1 MKGRI
6 VGIVAG
12 VVLGLG
18 CPPAG
23 AEEGSSSVQ
32 AAKGGT
38 IDVRLCDGETSV
50 SVPSDLERTRAN
62 GQTIAD
68 ELMTEWRRKHPEE
81 EWVAADQRDKVPAA
95 PAAPA
100 LPEQPKPA
108 QGSPESAEAAS
119 DWVAIER
126 SKHTIADP
134 YDNRELIGRGQGAT
148 YGQITQADVAM
159 WERQS
164 IKFVAEG
171 SRVFHSADELGST
184 IAVSCDMCHP
194 NAANTHPETYP
205 KFQVQLGRVALLRDM
220 INWCIEHPLRG
231 QKLAEDDPRMRALE
245 AYIYAQRSGTP
256 LLYGK
261 R

>member
-1 MKGRI
+1 LKPFEHVTVVHGHTHQLLTNRI
-6 VGIVAG
+6 DNIYFHGMLSTAWPWPYAPEGLPELTIQMNRPDPFDPND
-12 VVLGLG
+12 GLG
-18 CPPAG
+18 D
-23 AEEGSSSVQ
+23 
-32 AAKGGT
+32 GT
-38 IDVRLCDGETSV
+38 LTVHADGLV
-50 SVPSDLERTRAN
+50 D
-62 GQTIAD
+62 
-68 ELMTEWRRKHPEE
+68 E

-100 LPEQPKPA
+100 LPEQPKPV

-119 DWVAIER
+119 ADWVAIER
-126 SKHTIADP
+126 GKHTIADP

-148 YGQITQADVAM
+148 YGQTTEADVAM

-220 INWCIEHPLRG
+220 INWCIEHPVRG

-256 LLYGK
+256 LAYGK